1 MKSIYGE
8 STKSEET
15 TIISSGVKIE
25 GTVTT
30 NGNIRVDGEIKGDII
45 SENNITVG
53 ESGSV
58 NGKINASVIS
68 IGGTVTG
75 SLEAKEKLTLTS
87 RGKINGDIIVKA
99 FVIEDGGLFN
109 GNCRMGIAVGS
120 TKDTGESK
128 QGPGTINNYK
138 L

>member
-1 MKSIYGE
+1 MKSIYGDAV
-8 STKSEET
+8 KSDET

-30 NGNIRVDGEIKGDII
+30 NGNIRVDGEIIGDIV

-109 GNCRMGIAVGS
+109 GNCKMQVTAGS
-120 TKDTGESK
+120 PQYTLDSK
-128 QGPGTINNYK
+128 QSTVKN
-138 L
+138 

>member
-15 TIISSGVKIE
+15 TIISNGVKIE

-109 GNCRMGIAVGS
+109 GNCRMGIAVGN

-128 QGPGTINNYK
+128 QGTGTINNYK